1 MDRKFLTSLI
11 ASAGLAT
18 CVAAMFY
25 RFAAAS
31 ATHAAPQMINVVYA
45 ATGLPVGARVRAADV
60 KLVAVPVSVRPH
72 DSFSRV
78 EDVIDRPV
86 IATIVQNEPI
96 LKERLAEP
104 GSGAGLAPMIPRGF
118 RAVSVRVNDV
128 IGVAGSVQPG
138 MKVDVLVTGHPPQSE
153 ETFTRTVLQNI
164 PVLSAGQVLQPDSK
178 GQAINATV
186 VTLQVTP
193 HEAEMLTLATDGG
206 HIQLVLRNSTDG
218 AVQTIA
224 GAQLSTIYGVSKP
237 REAGEFKP
245 RTPAKP
251 VPVASLQNPRVP
263 AERGES
269 VEVIRGTRRTM
280 ETVYAPAVKPRATD
294 HAEER

>member
-1 MDRKFLTSLI
+1 
-11 ASAGLAT
+11 
-18 CVAAMFY
+18 MFY

-31 ATHAAPQMINVVYA
+31 ATHAAPQMTNVVYA
-45 ATGLPVGARVRAADV
+45 ATALPVGARVRPADL
-60 KLVAVPVSVRPH
+60 KLVAVPVSVKPH
-72 DSFSRV
+72 DSFSRL

-86 IATIVQNEPI
+86 IARIVQDEPI

-104 GSGAGLAPMIPRGF
+104 GSGAGLAPIIPRGF

-128 IGVAGSVQPG
+128 IGVAGYVQPG
-138 MKVDVLVTGHPPQSE
+138 MKVDVLVTGHPPQSD

-164 PVLSAGQVLQPDSK
+164 PVLSAGQVLQPEPK

-193 HEAEMLTLATDGG
+193 HEAETLTLATDGG

-218 AVQTIA
+218 AVQTSS
-224 GAQLSTIYGVSKP
+224 GAQLSTIYGFAKP
-237 REAGEFKP
+237 RETGANKA
-245 RTPAKP
+245 RTIVKP
-251 VPVASLQNPRVP
+251 VLAASTPIPHSP
-263 AERGES
+263 AERAES

-280 ETVYAPAVKPRATD
+280 EPLYAPAGKARETEKVEGR
-294 HAEER
+294 

>member
-1 MDRKFLTSLI
+1 MDRKFLTSLM

-18 CVAAMFY
+18 CAATMFY
-25 RFAAAS
+25 RFASAS
-31 ATHAAPQMINVVYA
+31 ATHAAPQMTNVVYA
-45 ATGLPVGARVRAADV
+45 ATGLPVGTRVRPADV
-60 KLVAVPVSVRPH
+60 KLVALPISVKPH

-78 EDVIDRPV
+78 EDVVDRPV
-86 IATIVQNEPI
+86 IATIVADEPI

-104 GSGAGLAPMIPRGF
+104 GSGAGLAPIIPRGF

-128 IGVAGSVQPG
+128 IGVAGYVQPG

-164 PVLSAGQVLQPDSK
+164 PVLSAGQVLQPEPK

-218 AVQTIA
+218 AVQMIA
-224 GAQLSTIYGVSKP
+224 GAELSTMYGVTKP
-237 REAGEFKP
+237 REAGESKP
-245 RTPAKP
+245 HTAPNSAR
-251 VPVASLQNPRVP
+251 VPPPQIPHAP
-263 AERGES
+263 AERAES
-269 VEVIRGTRRTM
+269 VEVIRGTHRTI
-280 ETVYAPAVKPRATD
+280 ETVYAPAARLT
-294 HAEER
+294 EER